1 MSTFTQ
7 TFSHYLNPR
16 RRLHFTREGWIFS
29 ALTLS
34 IGLVA
39 VNTGH
44 NLFYLVFALLLSIV
58 IISGLLSERVLRGIE
73 VCRRLPPEITA
84 RVPFAVILEVRN
96 PHRRKIS
103 YALTVS
109 DGGDFLPRRTLG
121 YLSSL
126 GLGESRSFPYLAQV
140 ETRGLHRFGPAH
152 LVTRFPFGLFE
163 KVRIIPLEA
172 TLIAYPGLRETSRLR
187 ALASGRDRI
196 GTKKWRWGEEVLGL
210 RPALHEDDH
219 RFIHWRTSARTGQLM
234 VKEFVEEVEYPRPI
248 FFDNRGNEGERFE
261 QAVETAASLLRLMI
275 NNGVAVTFAT
285 WEGHFQPTAGSEE
298 MISAL
303 RHLALISP
311 SAKAIGDGFD
321 SWRSRTM
328 REGGGIFLQ
337 GELPPPPSLP
347 QCEVVRV

>member
-1 MSTFTQ
+1 MSTIGQ
-7 TFSHYLNPR
+7 TFSRYLNPR

-29 ALTLS
+29 ALTLG

-44 NLFYLVFALLLSIV
+44 NLFYLVFALLLSVVIV
-58 IISGLLSERVLRGIE
+58 SGLLSERVLRGIA
-73 VCRRLPPEITA
+73 VCRHMPPEITA

-96 PHRRKIS
+96 PHRHKIS

-109 DGGDFLPRRTLG
+109 DSGDFLPRRKLG

-126 GLGESRSFPYLAQV
+126 APGESRSFPYLAQV
-140 ETRGLHRFGPAH
+140 ETRGLHRFAPVH
-152 LVTRFPFGLFE
+152 LLTRFPFGLFE
-163 KVRIIPLEA
+163 KVRIVPLEA
-172 TLIAYPGLRETSRLR
+172 SFIAYPALRESSRLR
-187 ALASGRDRI
+187 ALASGKDRI

-219 RFIHWRTSARTGQLM
+219 RFIHWRTSARMGQLM
-234 VKEFVEEVEYPRPI
+234 AKEFVEEVEYPRPI
-248 FFDNRGNEGERFE
+248 FFDNRGSDGERFE
-261 QAVETAASLLRLMI
+261 QAVETAASLLRLMVK
-275 NNGVAVTFAT
+275 NGVAVTFAT
-285 WEGHFQPTAGSEE
+285 WEDHFQPLASSEE
-298 MISAL
+298 MTSAL

-311 SAKAIGDGFD
+311 SRKAIGDGFD
-321 SWRSRTM
+321 SWRSWAA

-347 QCEVVRV
+347 LCEVVRV